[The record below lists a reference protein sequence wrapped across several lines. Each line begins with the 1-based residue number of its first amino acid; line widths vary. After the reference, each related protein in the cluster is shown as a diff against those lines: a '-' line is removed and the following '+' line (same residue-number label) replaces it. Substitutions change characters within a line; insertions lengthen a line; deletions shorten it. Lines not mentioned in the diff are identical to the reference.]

1 MANNTTFLIDVFL
14 VIFIGMGPVKALL
27 VYLSLTQEADQS
39 LRRRI
44 AQKAVV
50 TATIVGLL
58 LLVAGKLFM
67 SILHFSTSALT
78 IAGGLILL
86 ILALSI
92 VLSSPE
98 KPKQEETVDEESLL
112 SKAIY
117 PLGIPLLL
125 NPVGIV
131 ALTVFS
137 AETETIVQTGFIALM
152 VLVVAVLDF
161 GIFLVSHRLNKY
173 LTHERI
179 LVLEKLLGIL
189 LAALAVQMILNGL
202 AELGVI
208 TMTGGGH

>member
-1 MANNTTFLIDVFL
+1 MENPAQLIDIFL
-14 VIFIGMGPVKALL
+14 TIFIGMGPVKALL
-27 VYLSLTQEADQS
+27 VYIGLTKDADRALQ
-39 LRRRI
+39 RQV

-50 TATIVGLL
+50 TATVVAML
-58 LLVAGKLFM
+58 LLVAGVVFM
-67 SILHFSTSALT
+67 RILHFTTAALT

-92 VLSSPE
+92 VLSPAE
-98 KPKQEETVDEESLL
+98 KQEHDAPPDAETLL
-112 SKAIY
+112 SQAIY

-131 ALTVFS
+131 SLTVFS
-137 AETETIVQTGFIALM
+137 AETQNLLQVGVIVLL
-152 VLVVAVLDF
+152 VLLVAVIDF
-161 GIFLVSHRLNKY
+161 GIFMVSHRLDKY

-189 LAALAVQMILNGL
+189 LAALAVQMMLNGL

-208 TMTGGGH
+208 TMSGGH